1 MYRATAMS
9 LIFCQAIL
17 AQEINVPPSCRV
29 GNPDNRCFGAA
40 LEDCARALGMR
51 SLYRVSGEFRGG
63 TCYQWTNDRNGRKI
77 VTYSRISKVLHKRG
91 WRQPENYE
99 ETWCGD
105 PRWLDAR
112 IQAGYPIVVSYGGDH
127 GVCLRKLTSTEAIVV
142 DNNGMST
149 PRGFYW
155 ANSDRRM
162 SRQAFLRQWRVLG
175 WAVCLYRE
183 PEARYPQYRVPYLP
197 RRADYLDQ
205 YQDPRTPYWRY
216 DR

>member
-1 MYRATAMS
+1 MRRAFAVLM
-9 LIFCQAIL
+9 IFCSPAL
-17 AQEINVPPSCRV
+17 GQEIDVPPNCRV

-51 SLYRVSGEFRGG
+51 SLYRVSGQFRGG
-63 TCYQWTNDRNGRKI
+63 TCYQWTERNGRKV
-77 VTYSRISKVLHKRG
+77 VTYSKISDVLTHRG

-99 ETWCGD
+99 EIWTGD
-105 PRWLDAR
+105 ARWLDRR
-112 IQAGYPIVVSYGGDH
+112 IQAGYPVVVSFGNNH
-127 GVCLRKLTSTEAIVV
+127 GVCLRKLTATEAIIV
-142 DNNGMST
+142 DNDGMRT
-149 PRGFYW
+149 PQGFYW

-183 PEARYPQYRVPYLP
+183 PGGYRVPGPP
-197 RRADYLDQ
+197 RRVPA
-205 YQDPRTPYWRY
+205 QDPYYPRY